1 MSNERRDV
9 AAMFAGE
16 PARSTDVPD
25 RTAGIPGPPPAP
37 RIAPPVEP
45 IATAEP
51 DLSPT
56 QRAPTRPKPKKRPG
70 EPERLTVPLAA
81 GVYEQLS
88 SAAEQSGLWIHEFLE
103 LALDRH
109 DDTLRAKDG
118 ITRHRR
124 RRGAPRLQN
133 AQLRVSQ
140 PANKRLRQIASR
152 HDVPLADVMR
162 TLVDHALTDA
172 AEDAQLDPLS

>member
-1 MSNERRDV
+1 MSNERRNV

-16 PARSTDVPD
+16 PEPTTDVPD
-25 RTAGIPGPPPAP
+25 RTAGIPSPPPTP
-37 RIAPPVEP
+37 RVAPPVEP
-45 IATAEP
+45 IATTQP
-51 DLSPT
+51 HTPPT
-56 QRAPTRPKPKKRPG
+56 QHPPTPTKPKKRPG

-88 SAAEQSGLWIHEFLE
+88 TAAEQSGLWIHEFLE
-103 LALDRH
+103 TALDRH

-140 PANKRLRQIASR
+140 SANKRLRQIASR

-172 AEDAQLDPLS
+172 ATDPQIDPLS